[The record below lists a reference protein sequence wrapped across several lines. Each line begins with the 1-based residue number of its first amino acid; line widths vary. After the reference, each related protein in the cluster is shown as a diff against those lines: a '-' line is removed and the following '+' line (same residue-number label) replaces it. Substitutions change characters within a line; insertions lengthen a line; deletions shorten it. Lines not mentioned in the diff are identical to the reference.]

1 MRLSIEGFKVLRD
14 LSGKLTH
21 REKIV
26 YGVGAAT
33 VVAVGAA
40 IIAVATIVKVNR
52 DIARAYQSDDD
63 WTLGI

>member
-1 MRLSIEGFKVLRD
+1 MRLSVEGFKVLRE

-33 VVAVGAA
+33 VVAVGVS
-40 IIAVATIVKVNR
+40 IIAVAKIVKASR
-52 DIARAYQSDDD
+52 TIARAYQSDDD
-63 WTLGI
+63 TPLGI

>member
-40 IIAVATIVKVNR
+40 IIVVAKIVKVNR
-52 DIARAYQSDDD
+52 DISRAYRSDDD
-63 WTLGI
+63 WPLGI

>member
-26 YGVGAAT
+26 YGIGAAT
-33 VVAVGAA
+33 VVAVGAT
-40 IIAVATIVKVNR
+40 IITVVKIVKVSRN
-52 DIARAYQSDDD
+52 IARAYQSDDD
-63 WTLGI
+63 MPLGI

>member
-1 MRLSIEGFKVLRD
+1 MRLSVERFKVLRE

-33 VVAVGAA
+33 VVAVGAVV
-40 IIAVATIVKVNR
+40 IAVVK
-52 DIARAYQSDDD
+52 IAKVSRNLGHAHQSDDD
-63 WTLGI
+63 WPLGI